1 MSVNRFEITLPMLCT
16 TPDALVPQ
24 IEAYETATVILDIR
38 KDWVSKSAADEMQ
51 PILRHRQSPAGYT
64 LFRVGSPDDET
75 GLTAIERLVALRPH
89 GFVLS
94 GCGGVADIQ
103 KFDVMLRVAEAR
115 QGIESRS
122 IGLVAELGEDAAF
135 LLSQTSLKD
144 VSHRLKAII
153 FDSESLTQA
162 TASQAF
168 NTAAS
173 RTGAPL
179 LLARAAAVI
188 KARQAGIACY
198 ELLRDRDDDP
208 QTRRDIALADGFA
221 GVVARNAGQLAALAA
236 G

>member
-1 MSVNRFEITLPMLCT
+1 MSVNRFEMTLPVLFAT
-16 TPDALVPQ
+16 LDALPSR
-24 IEAYETATVILDIR
+24 IEAHEIATVILDIR
-38 KDWVSKSAADEMQ
+38 KHWVTGSAADEMRTV
-51 PILRHRQSPAGYT
+51 LRQRQSKAGYT
-64 LFRVGSPDDET
+64 LFRVGIPNDEA

-94 GCGGVADIQ
+94 GCGSVADIQ

-115 QGIESRS
+115 KGIESGS

-208 QTRRDIALADGFA
+208 QTRRNIALADGFA

>member
-1 MSVNRFEITLPMLCT
+1 MSVNSFEMTLPVLCAT
-16 TPDALVPQ
+16 LDALPSQ
-24 IEAYETATVILDIR
+24 IEVHEIATVILDIR
-38 KDWVSKSAADEMQ
+38 KHWVTGSAADEMRTV
-51 PILRHRQSPAGYT
+51 LRHRQSTAGYT
-64 LFRVGSPDDET
+64 LFRVGIPNDEA

-89 GFVLS
+89 GFALS

-153 FDSESLTQA
+153 FDSEGLTQA
-162 TASQAF
+162 TSSQAF
-168 NTAAS
+168 NAAAS